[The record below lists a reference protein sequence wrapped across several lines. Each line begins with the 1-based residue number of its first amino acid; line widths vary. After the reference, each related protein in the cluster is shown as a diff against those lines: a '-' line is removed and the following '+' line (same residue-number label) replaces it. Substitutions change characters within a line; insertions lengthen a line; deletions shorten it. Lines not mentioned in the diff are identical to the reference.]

1 MRLRNSLLKIS
12 PVRFIAA
19 SLLIAFVHMFPLAL
33 FSTAASSK
41 AFAAGQVATPP
52 ASLGDYWTPAA
63 ADLVDKIVARAASPT
78 AVSLTIRNS
87 STLPDDDVARVR
99 RAIRSELRSR
109 KIRLTSNK
117 QGTVE
122 VEVTLSEAL
131 TDFVWVAEIQ
141 NGDSREVAMVIVAKP
156 PPEMLHP
163 AADPLVVRK
172 IRVYQQAVPLLDV
185 VALPVTQIEPVTA
198 SAGEATPRLLVLSLG
213 SVSLYEKAA
222 QGDKPPQG
230 DFEKPGW
237 RLKASIPFALG
248 HPWPR
253 DVRARLAVR
262 TSNQFEVYL
271 PGGKCSGT
279 VDPLEVQCQEGDEAW
294 PLGPVGPGSALGTLA
309 FFSADRNVFD
319 GRIRWEDGSEVIV
332 SPFFAAVSVPVS
344 GGTPKPAAASGTMS
358 GNPVPELWLL
368 AEPDGHAQLTNS
380 DGAAI
385 ADIGGLGSELVGL
398 QTGCRGGW
406 QILASGT
413 GDYGEPDTLQAYEI
427 VNHKAVE
434 ASVPVDFEGPVL
446 ALWPLPNGSEAMA
459 ITQNLKTAEYE
470 AYRVSISCGQ

>member
-19 SLLIAFVHMFPLAL
+19 SLPIALVQMFALAL

-41 AFAAGQVATPP
+41 ALAAGQAATPP
-52 ASLGDYWTPAA
+52 AALGDYWTSAA
-63 ADLVDKIVARAASPT
+63 ADMVDKIVARSASPT

-99 RAIRSELRSR
+99 RALRSELRGR

-141 NGDSREVAMVIVAKP
+141 NGDSRDVVMVTVAKP

-163 AADPLVVRK
+163 TAVPLVVRK

-185 VALPVTQIEPVTA
+185 VALPVTRIEPATS
-198 SAGEATPRLLVLSLG
+198 SAVEATPRLLILSLG
-213 SVSLYEKAA
+213 SVSLYEKVA

-230 DFEKPGW
+230 DFDKSGW
-237 RLKASIPFALG
+237 RCKASVLFTLG
-248 HPWPR
+248 HLWPR

-279 VDPLEVQCQEGDEAW
+279 VDPLQVQCQEGDEAR
-294 PLGPVGPGSALGTLA
+294 PLGLVGPGSALGPLA
-309 FFSADRNVFD
+309 SFTSDRNLFD
-319 GRIRWEDGSEVIV
+319 GRIRREDGSEVTV

-344 GGTPKPAAASGTMS
+344 GGAPKPAAASGTMP

-368 AEPDGHAQLTNS
+368 TEPDGHAQLTNS
-380 DGAAI
+380 DGAPI
-385 ADIGGLGSELVGL
+385 ANIGGLGSEIVGL

-413 GDYGEPDTLQAYEI
+413 GDYTEPDTLQAYEI

-446 ALWPLPNGSEAMA
+446 ALWPLLDGSEAMA

-470 AYRVSISCGQ
+470 AYRVSISCGE